1 MKTVLTLSVALFLA
15 TTSFAQAKLKSSAK
29 AKNTTE
35 LRTNKANANAN
46 ASAQTSIEANEASKI
61 HKKNAAA
68 RREERQTA
76 REQNRASAANEK
88 GKLISGI
95 ASQKGDAEVKGKE
108 KGALISG
115 IASDGKSHA
124 GSVHSKSTTNATTSV
139 NDGLEKTKVKKIKHS
154 NRKASSAATLHTGAA
169 SSHAVKIK
177 PVSVKTNT
185 NAGLGVKIK

>member
-15 TTSFAQAKLKSSAK
+15 TASFAQANVKSSAK

-35 LRTNKANANAN
+35 VRTNKANAVAS
-46 ASAQTSIEANEASKI
+46 ASAQNRIEANEVSKM
-61 HKKNAAA
+61 HKRNAAA
-68 RREERQTA
+68 KREERKTV
-76 REQNRASAANEK
+76 REQKRASAANEK

-124 GSVHSKSTTNATTSV
+124 ATVRSDSKTTATTSI
-139 NDGLEKTKVKKIKHS
+139 NDGIEKTKVKKMKHA
-154 NRKASSAATLHTGAA
+154 NKKASSAVTLHSGAA